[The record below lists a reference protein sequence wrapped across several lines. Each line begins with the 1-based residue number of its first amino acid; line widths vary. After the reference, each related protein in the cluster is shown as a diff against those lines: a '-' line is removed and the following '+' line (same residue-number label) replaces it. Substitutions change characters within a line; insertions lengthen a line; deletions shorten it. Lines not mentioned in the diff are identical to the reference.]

1 MLAEQIVNG
10 LVVGGMYALIA
21 LGFTLVFGLLDKL
34 NFTHGEI
41 VMVAGFVALVSLQLG
56 ATVLQAAGVR
66 EGTRWQLC
74 LVAPVPAAADRGP
87 SSGSEPAPPPAAEL
101 HASAPASPLPS
112 FRGRP
117 R

>member
-1 MLAEQIVNG
+1 MIPCAAE
-10 LVVGGMYALIA
+10 LVVVDRVEEGTAVVEI
-21 LGFTLVFGLLDKL
+21 
-34 NFTHGEI
+34 GER
-41 VMVAGFVALVSLQLG
+41 LVSLQLG
-56 ATVLQAAGVR
+56 ATVLQAAGVL

-74 LVAPVPAAADRGP
+74 LVAPVPAPADREP
-87 SSGSEPAPPPAAEL
+87 SSGSEPASPPAAEL